1 MEQYKKQQKA
11 ERQNEKK
18 QTAKKLN
25 KVHEQKTKMHQMP
38 KEPDLTQT
46 EKSPIRPPHP
56 CPICGQMAQQNAYP
70 FCSTR
75 CRAIDLNRWLSG
87 AYILPP
93 PPQSSDEE
101 E

>member
-1 MEQYKKQQKA
+1 MKVRKKMVQTQQIQK
-11 ERQNEKK
+11 EK
-18 QTAKKLN
+18 N
-25 KVHEQKTKMHQMP
+25 
-38 KEPDLTQT
+38 LTPSET
-46 EKSPIRPPHP
+46 SLKRPPHP
-56 CPICGQMAQQNAYP
+56 CPICGQDSQQNAYP

-93 PPQSSDEE
+93 PSQKTDEE